1 MSAAVSGYC
10 GSNGSRPPVAVMTS
24 GRAVRVRT
32 WIAAAVTMRLIIT
45 VFQVSIR
52 ISQVDIVLIMDG
64 LLFKNWTYCVP
75 K

>member
-1 MSAAVSGYC
+1 
-10 GSNGSRPPVAVMTS
+10 MTS